1 VIYLLKGLIPLRMLA
16 AIPYL
21 KEFELNAHVL
31 LLALDTEVGAN
42 MVVLELC
49 MATIL
54 LIGAG
59 CRTFYKLL
67 HTEIELH
74 PDHLATLRLW
84 VPQSRYAKGEQ
95 LIALS
100 CQLMTDVGHLAGVES
115 VARSRSQTLRAEVR
129 PFRSQAA
136 ADRE

>member
-31 LLALDTEVGAN
+31 LLALATEVTSAVPLSLIAILRAPLSNLQPGSPRNSRAYAGTVWWHLGAN

-54 LIGAG
+54 LVRAG

-67 HTEIELH
+67 HTEIGLH
-74 PDHLATLRLW
+74 PDHLATLRL
-84 VPQSRYAKGEQ
+84 
-95 LIALS
+95 
-100 CQLMTDVGHLAGVES
+100 
-115 VARSRSQTLRAEVR
+115 
-129 PFRSQAA
+129 
-136 ADRE
+136 